1 MALFLSGIEEVSYN
15 FAPGDAVF
23 LLPGAVYYSDFDNVF
38 EELFQDFSTRFRIDG
53 TVLCAGFDA
62 VSLSSDGSAAD
73 SVIVGTLGQ
82 VHAIG
87 GDGVY
92 MNGPGARLIND
103 GQVSGDTG
111 AVIAN
116 PIFSTVENRGTLSGN
131 AADGAGLRCENG
143 QSFVQVSNSGTIS
156 GASGVSVAGCYVH
169 VVNSGSIRSTDGSGY
184 AIDLTLA
191 FAGCVVRNIGLIES
205 ASVAFRDGAGD
216 DLIVN
221 SGQIIGDVLFSG
233 GNDTF
238 NGARGV
244 LEGALY
250 GGIGNDVLASGLADD
265 LVYGGNGN
273 DRLRGNAGD
282 DSLYG
287 GNGSD
292 TLRGDRGD
300 DVLWGGRN
308 ADIFVFRRGDGND
321 RIADF
326 ENGID
331 RIDLRD
337 FALASFAALSA
348 VASNRPAGLLIDLDS
363 FGGDTIMVAGLT
375 KAQFD
380 AGDVIL

>member
-1 MALFLSGIEEVSYN
+1 
-15 FAPGDAVF
+15 
-23 LLPGAVYYSDFDNVF
+23 
-38 EELFQDFSTRFRIDG
+38 
-53 TVLCAGFDA
+53 
-62 VSLSSDGSAAD
+62 
-73 SVIVGTLGQ
+73 
-82 VHAIG
+82 
-87 GDGVY
+87 
-92 MNGPGARLIND
+92 
-103 GQVSGDTG
+103 
-111 AVIAN
+111 
-116 PIFSTVENRGTLSGN
+116 
-131 AADGAGLRCENG
+131 
-143 QSFVQVSNSGTIS
+143 
-156 GASGVSVAGCYVH
+156 
-169 VVNSGSIRSTDGSGY
+169 
-184 AIDLTLA
+184 
-191 FAGCVVRNIGLIES
+191 
-205 ASVAFRDGAGD
+205 
-216 DLIVN
+216 
-221 SGQIIGDVLFSG
+221 VLFSG

-337 FALASFAALSA
+337 FALASFAALAA